1 MKQEECICPDC
12 QKCSGSDNAQTI
24 SQNVE
29 VNVQNQNVQSS
40 ENEQNVLVEENE
52 QQEQQEQ
59 NVAVQQDECICPDCK
74 KTEIATD

>member
-1 MKQEECICPDC
+1 M
-12 QKCSGSDNAQTI
+12 
-24 SQNVE
+24 
-29 VNVQNQNVQSS
+29 QSS